1 MAKFK
6 IAAGAEFDVLTE
18 KELSRAL
25 DRMSADWMAEVTRGF
40 KYRRFLGSAAVVG
53 GVVQLDESS
62 PDNILGPGNGLIW
75 AINSLVIGGLAVSDT
90 VDVLINGG
98 DPVGSSFTRTAG
110 AGQFVGQRF
119 GQTDLVLNGNDSLSL
134 VGTGLTA
141 TGQIKLYG
149 RCTELPRTL
158 AYKLV

>member
-1 MAKFK
+1 VAKFK
-6 IAAGAEFDVLTE
+6 FQAGAEFDVLTE

-40 KYRRFLGSAAVVG
+40 KYRRFLGVGTIAGAAVTI
-53 GVVQLDESS
+53 DESN

-75 AINSLVIGGLAVSDT
+75 AVNSLVVGGLAVADS

-98 DPVGSSFTRTAG
+98 DPVATFTRVAG
-110 AGQFVGQRF
+110 SGNYVRTSF
-119 GQTDLVLNGNDSLSL
+119 GQTDLVLNGNDFLTL
-134 VGTGLTA
+134 TGTGLTA
-141 TGQIKLYG
+141 TGQIRLFG

>member
-1 MAKFK
+1 M
-6 IAAGAEFDVLTE
+6 LTE
-18 KELSRAL
+18 RELSRAL

-40 KYRRFLGSAAVVG
+40 KYRRFLGSATISGA

-62 PDNILGPGNGLIW
+62 PDNILGPANGLLW
-75 AINSLVIGGLAVSDT
+75 AVNSLVVGGLAVADT

-98 DPVGSSFTRTAG
+98 DPVGTSFTRATG

-134 VGTGLTA
+134 VGSGLTA
-141 TGQIKLYG
+141 VGQIKLYG